1 MLFAVMGFFKP
12 GIDTL
17 PAKLEPDLNE
27 HLSQPFISLK
37 LAGQLKNREGQ
48 PVGMMVCLDAA
59 GFDQAEAYLR
69 ESPFFKSNMYERV
82 EVVEYSVEVGGL

>member
-12 GIDTL
+12 GTDAI
-17 PAKLEPDLNE
+17 PAGLEPDINE
-27 HLSQPFISLK
+27 HLGQPFIPLK

-59 GFDQAEAYLR
+59 GFDEAEAYLR
-69 ESPFFKSNMYERV
+69 ESPFFKSKMYERV
-82 EVVEYSVEVGGL
+82 EVVEYSVEVGTL